1 MTDRLNI
8 PSRNFFERTKLKLSA
23 SISIAGIGVMLL
35 GFCAFSAGQAASY
48 NTMVRY
54 GCCGVVAWDS
64 RELRSHLLFFCPPF

>member
-35 GFCAFSAGQAASY
+35 GFCAFSCLYSIEQAYAQ
-48 NTMVRY
+48 MGKVL
-54 GCCGVVAWDS
+54 AEED
-64 RELRSHLLFFCPPF
+64 